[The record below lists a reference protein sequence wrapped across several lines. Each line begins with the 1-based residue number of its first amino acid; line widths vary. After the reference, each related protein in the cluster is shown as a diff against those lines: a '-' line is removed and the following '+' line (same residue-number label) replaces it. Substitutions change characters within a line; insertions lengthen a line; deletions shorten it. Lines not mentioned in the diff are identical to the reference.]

1 VSGVATDERGVRDL
15 IVYNGR
21 QKLTFAGGGTEA
33 QPAPTLPFSATAE
46 LSPGNN
52 MLVIAVRDHD
62 GLVTTTSID
71 VLQTPAVAQAPA
83 K

>member
-1 VSGVATDERGVRDL
+1 
-15 IVYNGR
+15 
-21 QKLTFAGGGTEA
+21 
-33 QPAPTLPFSATAE
+33 
-46 LSPGNN
+46 